1 MSSGMRAQDF
11 ALSANAADL
20 ANFGTFNLEA
30 SYAMAQHW
38 SVNAGIKYNPF
49 SFSRGDSTFQNRQRS
64 LSAGTRYWP
73 WHIYSGWWLSGA
85 VRYQEYN
92 SGGFS
97 SPETSEGDRFGGSVG
112 GGYTYMVAPHINLDF
127 GLGIWA
133 GYDIYR
139 TYSCPTCGKV
149 IGEGRKY
156 FFLPSD
162 ILIALSYIF

>member
-1 MSSGMRAQDF
+1 MRAQDF